1 MPVPV
6 LNTVEQVTVKAALK
20 QYLATFA
27 GIFDHPTAKEVRE
40 QKLDEVNRILEK
52 LGIDK

>member
-1 MPVPV
+1 MPLPI
-6 LNTVEQVTVKAALK
+6 LSTVEQVTVKAALK
-20 QYLATFA
+20 EYLATFA

-40 QKLDEVNRILEK
+40 QKQEEVNRILEK